1 MSLSENYALK
11 GAGQRRGVVPWREV
25 ASTAREIIIAFD
37 VRAESQ
43 AVVARTLSGGN
54 QQKFVLGRELHRLP
68 PVLVVENPTRGLD
81 VRAAAYVRDQLMEA
95 CANGVAVIAYS
106 SDLEEV
112 VSIARRMLVVY
123 AGEVRELPADL
134 DLVGRAML
142 GAA

>member
-1 MSLSENYALK
+1 
-11 GAGQRRGVVPWREV
+11 
-25 ASTAREIIIAFD
+25 
-37 VRAESQ
+37 
-43 AVVARTLSGGN
+43 
-54 QQKFVLGRELHRLP
+54 
-68 PVLVVENPTRGLD
+68 
-81 VRAAAYVRDQLMEA
+81 MEA